1 MGLHPLS
8 HGDSKGATP
17 DPGLGGHAMTNGADK
32 HHGSDAKKKGARK
45 PKAKDVK
52 ATLKRK
58 NLLPAGLNGPKKG

>member
-1 MGLHPLS
+1 
-8 HGDSKGATP
+8 
-17 DPGLGGHAMTNGADK
+17 MTNGADK